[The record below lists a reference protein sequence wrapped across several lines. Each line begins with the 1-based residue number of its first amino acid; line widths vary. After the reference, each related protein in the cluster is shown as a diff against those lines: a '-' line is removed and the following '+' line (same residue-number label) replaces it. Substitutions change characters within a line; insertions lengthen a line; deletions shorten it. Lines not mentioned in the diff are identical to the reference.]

1 MNGNYV
7 EGGTININYNGR
19 KLSETGTIGLA
30 SGSAKDKATVN
41 YQPDIYIF
49 DDNSGSWNFTTANN
63 KMVYDNGVYTG
74 TVTTTRKDACIMFG
88 RKTGEDYDWNDYG
101 NGGNRLFFGAN
112 SNGDWEYGTNTSGSL
127 ETNPSD
133 NDHVKYSP
141 IKFPEAG
148 EYIITIDPKAE
159 GGPTFSITSTS
170 VNSIADGKAFQGNT
184 FKFMGSAVATYQ
196 NGQRLWIRDASGSIL
211 VYGNVG
217 ETFENGDILAPGWTA
232 GYELYIEYI
241 PEFTNPQNV
250 TKAQGTADAAALP
263 LVDNKITTDDVNK
276 YASLSNVT
284 ITGVSGNYFYYTV
297 GDDSYQL
304 RNYFS
309 ELNLDPLEVNRVYNV
324 KGVVSY
330 GNGNPQL
337 WLTEVED
344 VTPERVKTPTF
355 SPEAGTYYGA
365 KTVSIACETEDA
377 TIYYTTNGTDPTT
390 TSEVYR
396 TPINVGQDMTI
407 KAIAVKEGMLNSTI
421 AEAVYT
427 IKDPSDLTQY
437 TKVTNTTDLTNGNY
451 LIVYEDGNLAFDG
464 SLETLDAAN
473 NTFDVD
479 ISEGVIYTDVDGFF
493 TYDANAGTL
502 KSASGYYIGQIS
514 DANGLKS
521 SEDEAYVNAV
531 SIVNAEAV
539 ITSGGA
545 YLRYN
550 KTSGQD
556 RFRYFKSSTYT
567 AQQPIQLYKEVKA
580 TLPLAV
586 TLPDAPAE
594 PYKVGKVVKVKATV
608 ENGSEN
614 TKLTYKVGDETLTIG
629 EDGNVTLPNK
639 KAGDVVLTVTAKDGD
654 KQATDTKTYV
664 FDAADALAI
673 TLTPATGTY
682 TVGDVQNVTV
692 TVEGAIATNPTITYK
707 FGEEEAQ
714 TYNAETG
721 IVLPTAQ
728 AGTINLT
735 VMVDDGGYEHD
746 GATTAT
752 GTYTVNHKAL
762 TITLD
767 PETKTFTV
775 GDVAKVI
782 VTIENAVGTPTVTC
796 KVGDETLDL
805 VDGYVTLPDT
815 KKAGEEVTL
824 TVTARDEREG
834 AQDVVKTGTYTFTA
848 APAITF
854 GMDVVHE
861 PEGDTYHVG
870 DVVKV
875 KVANVENNIGNV
887 TVTYKI
893 GDTELV
899 PDENGYVTIPTNE
912 VTDVTLTVTVKDA
925 YEHDTEATQNFVFNI
940 AAAPAITF
948 TLTPDGGEYTVGDK
962 VNVKVSNFQNTIG
975 DYTITYTTNFTRE
988 AQTYDPAKGIDI
1000 TSDEAGQVNLTVT
1013 VTDAYEH
1020 AAEGTK
1026 SAVYKFAAAP
1036 AIEITL
1042 NPDGGEY
1049 IVGDVV
1055 NVTVAV
1061 AKTLGDYTVVYQI
1074 DGGEVQNY
1082 DAATGIVIT
1091 RSTVGN
1097 VDLKVTVTDGYEHE
1111 GDGTA
1116 SATYVFKP
1124 VPVVAAP
1131 TFSLASGTYDTPQ
1144 DVTIT
1149 GPEGATIYY
1158 SVDGGLTWT
1167 EGNSRNMTETTI
1179 LMAKAVKDGIESPVV
1194 TNAYVIKQTVERI
1207 PVEPIDGY
1215 FSIKN
1220 NGNNMFANVQGR
1232 KTLTFCDDAAKE
1244 AQAGTVIYVK
1254 TNEYGQVQSLRS
1266 QGADLQG
1273 YADRAMRYVPSIVE
1287 MIVNKLH
1294 ATGAGEVLGET
1305 GYEAIM
1311 EKFNESFDHHLYV
1324 EKNDELGYRIYGK
1337 TPSMQPV
1344 VDFYA
1349 ENKSKVDAKLPMLEG
1364 FINDAIDKVLNKTG
1378 GHGASILQHFSV
1390 HETWQRMGGTLT
1402 EPVDSASTMAFYQ
1415 QVLCNK
1421 DNVWSFAYETAMTY
1435 WERVKAH
1442 EDQYESL
1449 KEKLGEFAQYIDE
1462 IEQINPD
1469 FKYYIV
1475 QNNDKPDFI
1484 SEGNGDII
1492 NGAARTYW
1500 TLVPRTTFKVNF
1512 PEANAFGGDDDTK
1525 YAVTLYTDFAYTV
1538 PEGVVTANKVT
1549 EVAEDG
1555 LATYEAISG
1564 VIPAQTPVML
1574 ISQSAGEKEL
1584 TLSTASAAAVTE
1596 NLLKGPDY
1604 LVDNYDLVTPQV
1616 QALFE
1621 FAKSVLG
1628 DDLYNNYLKEYEH
1641 LMMLNSGTVNNKYF
1655 WGLNEDDT
1663 WTCLEKNADGVLD
1676 CVVRSLGVDQNGNFA
1691 FNTKEVRT
1699 NEAFLVD
1706 ATLDAIKL
1714 YQEEIATPEFSLVPG
1729 SYTGNQTLEITCDTE
1744 GAEISYSLDGG
1755 DSWTNASEVTLT
1767 KDCTVMAKATKDGVE
1782 SAVAT
1787 AQYIIDQPTVIT
1799 PIEPIDGYFKIMNNG
1814 NNKYANVQG
1823 RKTLT
1828 FTDAPDDQAG
1838 TVIYVK
1844 TNDKGQ
1850 VQSLR
1855 SQAADLQGYADRA
1868 MNYVPQFV
1876 NLVVDKLNA
1885 DGEGNLLGEN
1895 GLGEIMEKFDSCFD
1909 HHLYV
1914 EEAEGG
1920 YRIYGKTPNMQD
1932 VVDFYRAHTEQ
1943 VETKL
1948 PMLEDFINTA
1958 LTKLRDKI
1966 GGSSI
1971 FTPFSLHQI
1980 WQNMGGTLTEPTN
1993 EASTMA
1999 FYREVLNNKNYVWD
2013 FAYQTAMIYW
2023 TNVKSHPQYEE
2034 KLKPMLGEYA
2044 DYIERIEDIH
2054 PDFKYYIVQNNDKPD
2069 FISEG
2074 NGDIINNAARTI
2086 WTLTPRD
2093 EFTVNIPEENMFGC
2107 PLHPMY
2113 GKTLYTDFAYTLS
2126 EGVKAY
2132 AVDSISPRGTIQTVE
2147 ITGIIPAQ
2155 TPVLLKAE
2163 TFGDKVITISTTDG
2177 AAVAENLLKGPDYL
2191 IDEYKI
2197 VTPQV
2202 ADMFSMAKDILGDD
2216 FYDSCL
2222 KDYEYLMYRN
2232 SGTVNNKYF
2241 WGLNEDDTWTCLEEN
2256 ADGVLDCVVRSLG
2269 IDDNGIFAFNKKE
2282 VRVNEAFM
2290 VTTAFDALNLYQKG
2304 DVNHDGSIDIDDIT
2318 ATIGRVLG
2326 MAPEGYFC
2334 TVCADVFEDNIID
2347 IDDVTALIDIV
2358 LGK

>member
-1 MNGNYV
+1 MAV
-7 EGGTININYNGR
+7 TINDETQTFTPGDSFTDYVYTLNG
-19 KLSETGTIGLA
+19 
-30 SGSAKDKATVN
+30 ATVN
-41 YQPDIYIF
+41 KIEIDATKRLYVKSITIETRSNDVVYLSIDPEELNIGEAGGILRVNGSNLGSGPGVWVPNDEADYSEQFDVALPGGLTYFPLTNGSVTNGEVFVTYNGKELSATGKVRVNSNNTGDGAYSIVNYKNEDIYIVT
-49 DDNSGSWNFTTANN
+49 DHGVKDNWNFGEGIQMT
-63 KMVYDNGVYTG
+63 DNAGVYTG
-74 TVTTTRKDACIMFG
+74 SITTDKENTFILFAKRLNEGDFNQVGWNTRYVFGPNSDGNWGMPDSDTADGTIDLYDDDPIYFPYVGVYNIEINTNVNPVTFTITRTLPQAAKPTF
-88 RKTGEDYDWNDYG
+88 TP
-101 NGGNRLFFGAN
+101 NGGN
-112 SNGDWEYGTNTSGSL
+112 
-127 ETNPSD
+127 
-133 NDHVKYSP
+133 
-141 IKFPEAG
+141 FP
-148 EYIITIDPKAE
+148 
-159 GGPTFSITSTS
+159 
-170 VNSIADGKAFQGNT
+170 
-184 FKFMGSAVATYQ
+184 
-196 NGQRLWIRDASGSIL
+196 ASQ
-211 VYGNVG
+211 
-217 ETFENGDILAPGWTA
+217 T
-232 GYELYIEYI
+232 
-241 PEFTNPQNV
+241 
-250 TKAQGTADAAALP
+250 
-263 LVDNKITTDDVNK
+263 
-276 YASLSNVT
+276 VT
-284 ITGVSGNYFYYTV
+284 ISST
-297 GDDSYQL
+297 
-304 RNYFS
+304 
-309 ELNLDPLEVNRVYNV
+309 
-324 KGVVSY
+324 
-330 GNGNPQL
+330 
-337 WLTEVED
+337 
-344 VTPERVKTPTF
+344 
-355 SPEAGTYYGA
+355 
-365 KTVSIACETEDA
+365 TEDA
-377 TIYYTTNGTDPTT
+377 AIYYTTDGVTEPTAETGTLYEDPITLTATT
-390 TSEVYR
+390 TL
-396 TPINVGQDMTI
+396 
-407 KAIAVKEGMLNSTI
+407 KAIAVKEGMRPSEVATATFTKTGIDNLAGVIDLGGSKNFSFAGEVVVTHVGTYGSSKLIGLRDLSQNNANGTGGGVFYDTPSNVDLKAGDILAPGWSGRTSKYGANWIEITNATNVTTNGTATVMPFDRTGVTLTAANQSEYIILNNVTIDTEANTATWTNGESTVTYSLFNRYDGVTYDSGI
-421 AEAVYT
+421 YEYMIGLVSAYGQTPQVYPIELKKAQQDPKLSFAEQNVNATFGADFNEPALTKPEGVTVTYSSSDPTVAEVDATTGEVT
-427 IKDPSDLTQY
+427 IKKVGNATITATSAENQY
-437 TKVTNTTDLTNGNY
+437 YTSGTASYNIVVT
-451 LIVYEDGNLAFDG
+451 
-464 SLETLDAAN
+464 
-473 NTFDVD
+473 
-479 ISEGVIYTDVDGFF
+479 
-493 TYDANAGTL
+493 AGTPTFAYSESTA
-502 KSASGYYIGQIS
+502 SAVFG
-514 DANGLKS
+514 
-521 SEDEAYVNAV
+521 E
-531 SIVNAEAV
+531 
-539 ITSGGA
+539 T
-545 YLRYN
+545 
-550 KTSGQD
+550 
-556 RFRYFKSSTYT
+556 
-567 AQQPIQLYKEVKA
+567 A
-580 TLPLAV
+580 TLPTLNNPNNLGVTYSSTNTAV
-586 TLPDAPAE
+586 
-594 PYKVGKVVKVKATV
+594 ATV
-608 ENGSEN
+608 NAQGEVAI
-614 TKLTYKVGDETLTIG
+614 VG
-629 EDGNVTLPNK
+629 
-639 KAGDVVLTVTAKDGD
+639 
-654 KQATDTKTYV
+654 
-664 FDAADALAI
+664 
-673 TLTPATGTY
+673 
-682 TVGDVQNVTV
+682 
-692 TVEGAIATNPTITYK
+692 
-707 FGEEEAQ
+707 
-714 TYNAETG
+714 
-721 IVLPTAQ
+721 
-728 AGTINLT
+728 AGTT
-735 VMVDDGGYEHD
+735 VI
-746 GATTAT
+746 TAT
-752 GTYTVNHKAL
+752 GAATGNYNGATATY
-762 TITLD
+762 
-767 PETKTFTV
+767 
-775 GDVAKVI
+775 
-782 VTIENAVGTPTVTC
+782 
-796 KVGDETLDL
+796 
-805 VDGYVTLPDT
+805 
-815 KKAGEEVTL
+815 TL
-824 TVTARDEREG
+824 TVTK
-834 AQDVVKTGTYTFTA
+834 AQATLAFEQQAINAIYGGE
-848 APAITF
+848 APANALTNEA
-854 GMDVVHE
+854 GL
-861 PEGDTYHVG
+861 
-870 DVVKV
+870 
-875 KVANVENNIGNV
+875 
-887 TVTYKI
+887 TVTYSIAPEGVATIDPATGKLSI
-893 GDTELV
+893 VGVGTAT
-899 PDENGYVTIPTNE
+899 VTATGEANANYE
-912 VTDVTLTVTVKDA
+912 GATATYTLTVSKAQATLAFAKGTINATIGGEVEANPLTNEAGLTVTYSIAPEGVATIDPATGKLTIVGVGTA
-925 YEHDTEATQNFVFNI
+925 TVTATGEANANYLGTTATYTINV

-948 TLTPDGGEYTVGDK
+948 TLTPDGGEYTVGDV
-962 VNVKVSNFQNTIG
+962 VNVKVDNIKNVIG
-975 DYTITYTTNFTRE
+975 ENQKITYTTNFTRE
-988 AQTYDPAKGIDI
+988 AQTYDPEKGIDI
-1000 TSDEAGQVNLTVT
+1000 TSDEAGQVNLT
-1013 VTDAYEH
+1013 
-1020 AAEGTK
+1020 
-1026 SAVYKFAAAP
+1026 
-1036 AIEITL
+1036 
-1042 NPDGGEY
+1042 
-1049 IVGDVV
+1049 
-1055 NVTVAV
+1055 
-1061 AKTLGDYTVVYQI
+1061 
-1074 DGGEVQNY
+1074 
-1082 DAATGIVIT
+1082 
-1091 RSTVGN
+1091 
-1097 VDLKVTVTDGYEHE
+1097 VTVTDGYEHE

-1254 TNEYGQVQSLRS
+1254 TDKYGQVQSLRS
-1266 QGADLQG
+1266 QAADLQG
-1273 YADRAMRYVPSIVE
+1273 YADRAMRYVPGIVE

-1390 HETWQRMGGTLT
+1390 HEIWQRMGETLT

-1492 NGAARTYW
+1492 NNADRTYW

-1538 PEGVVTANKVT
+1538 PEGVTANKVT

-1706 ATLDAIKL
+1706 AVLGAITL
-1714 YQEEIATPEFSLVPG
+1714 YQEQVATPEFSLVPG

-1755 DSWTNASEVTLT
+1755 YSWIIGTTVPLT
-1767 KDCTVMAKATKDGVE
+1767 KDCTVMAKATKNGMAE

-1799 PIEPIDGYFKIMNNG
+1799 PIEPIDGYFKIMNKG
-1814 NNKYANVQG
+1814 NSKYANVQG

-1958 LTKLRDKI
+1958 LTKLREKI

-1971 FTPFSLHQI
+1971 FTPFSLRQV

-2074 NGDIINNAARTI
+2074 NGDIINNADRTI

-2093 EFTVNIPEENMFGC
+2093 EFTVNIPEKNMFGC

-2113 GKTLYTDFAYTLS
+2113 GKTLYTDFAYTLP

-2269 IDDNGIFAFNKKE
+2269 IDQNGIFAFNKKE

>member
-1 MNGNYV
+1 MTIKGI
-7 EGGTININYNGR
+7 GTTTITATGAATGNYNGA
-19 KLSETGTIGLA
+19 TA
-30 SGSAKDKATVN
+30 SYELTVN
-41 YQPDIYIF
+41 
-49 DDNSGSWNFTTANN
+49 
-63 KMVYDNGVYTG
+63 
-74 TVTTTRKDACIMFG
+74 
-88 RKTGEDYDWNDYG
+88 
-101 NGGNRLFFGAN
+101 
-112 SNGDWEYGTNTSGSL
+112 
-127 ETNPSD
+127 
-133 NDHVKYSP
+133 
-141 IKFPEAG
+141 AG
-148 EYIITIDPKAE
+148 
-159 GGPTFSITSTS
+159 
-170 VNSIADGKAFQGNT
+170 
-184 FKFMGSAVATYQ
+184 
-196 NGQRLWIRDASGSIL
+196 
-211 VYGNVG
+211 
-217 ETFENGDILAPGWTA
+217 
-232 GYELYIEYI
+232 
-241 PEFTNPQNV
+241 
-250 TKAQGTADAAALP
+250 
-263 LVDNKITTDDVNK
+263 
-276 YASLSNVT
+276 
-284 ITGVSGNYFYYTV
+284 
-297 GDDSYQL
+297 
-304 RNYFS
+304 
-309 ELNLDPLEVNRVYNV
+309 
-324 KGVVSY
+324 
-330 GNGNPQL
+330 
-337 WLTEVED
+337 
-344 VTPERVKTPTF
+344 TPTF
-355 SPEAGTYYGA
+355 A
-365 KTVSIACETEDA
+365 
-377 TIYYTTNGTDPTT
+377 
-390 TSEVYR
+390 
-396 TPINVGQDMTI
+396 
-407 KAIAVKEGMLNSTI
+407 
-421 AEAVYT
+421 
-427 IKDPSDLTQY
+427 
-437 TKVTNTTDLTNGNY
+437 
-451 LIVYEDGNLAFDG
+451 
-464 SLETLDAAN
+464 
-473 NTFDVD
+473 
-479 ISEGVIYTDVDGFF
+479 
-493 TYDANAGTL
+493 
-502 KSASGYYIGQIS
+502 
-514 DANGLKS
+514 
-521 SEDEAYVNAV
+521 
-531 SIVNAEAV
+531 
-539 ITSGGA
+539 
-545 YLRYN
+545 
-550 KTSGQD
+550 
-556 RFRYFKSSTYT
+556 YT
-567 AQQPIQLYKEVKA
+567 AQTATAVYGAEDNQLP
-580 TLPLAV
+580 TL
-586 TLPDAPAE
+586 
-594 PYKVGKVVKVKATV
+594 
-608 ENGSEN
+608 NN
-614 TKLTYKVGDETLTIG
+614 
-629 EDGNVTLPNK
+629 PNE
-639 KAGDVVLTVTAKDGD
+639 LTVTAYSSSNTAVATVDEDGVVTI
-654 KQATDTKTYV
+654 KG
-664 FDAADALAI
+664 I
-673 TLTPATGTY
+673 GT
-682 TVGDVQNVTV
+682 TV
-692 TVEGAIATNPTITYK
+692 I
-707 FGEEEAQ
+707 
-714 TYNAETG
+714 
-721 IVLPTAQ
+721 
-728 AGTINLT
+728 
-735 VMVDDGGYEHD
+735 
-746 GATTAT
+746 TAT
-752 GTYTVNHKAL
+752 GAATGNYNGA
-762 TITLD
+762 
-767 PETKTFTV
+767 
-775 GDVAKVI
+775 
-782 VTIENAVGTPTVTC
+782 NAS
-796 KVGDETLDL
+796 
-805 VDGYVTLPDT
+805 Y
-815 KKAGEEVTL
+815 TL
-824 TVTARDEREG
+824 TV
-834 AQDVVKTGTYTFTA
+834 
-848 APAITF
+848 AP
-854 GMDVVHE
+854 
-861 PEGDTYHVG
+861 P
-870 DVVKV
+870 
-875 KVANVENNIGNV
+875 
-887 TVTYKI
+887 
-893 GDTELV
+893 
-899 PDENGYVTIPTNE
+899 P
-912 VTDVTLTVTVKDA
+912 
-925 YEHDTEATQNFVFNI
+925 
-940 AAAPAITF
+940 
-948 TLTPDGGEYTVGDK
+948 
-962 VNVKVSNFQNTIG
+962 
-975 DYTITYTTNFTRE
+975 
-988 AQTYDPAKGIDI
+988 
-1000 TSDEAGQVNLTVT
+1000 
-1013 VTDAYEH
+1013 
-1020 AAEGTK
+1020 
-1026 SAVYKFAAAP
+1026 
-1036 AIEITL
+1036 
-1042 NPDGGEY
+1042 
-1049 IVGDVV
+1049 
-1055 NVTVAV
+1055 TVA
-1061 AKTLGDYTVVYQI
+1061 K
-1074 DGGEVQNY
+1074 
-1082 DAATGIVIT
+1082 
-1091 RSTVGN
+1091 
-1097 VDLKVTVTDGYEHE
+1097 
-1111 GDGTA
+1111 
-1116 SATYVFKP
+1116 
-1124 VPVVAAP
+1124 P
-1131 TFSLASGTYDTPQ
+1131 TFSLADGTYESAQ
-1144 DVTIT
+1144 DVTIS
-1149 GPEGATIYY
+1149 GPEGATVMY

-1167 EGNSRNMTETTI
+1167 TGNSLNITETTI
-1179 LMAKAVKDGIESPVV
+1179 LMAKAVNHGVESPVA
-1194 TNAYVIKQTVERI
+1194 TAAYVIKQTVELPTMDI
-1207 PVEPIDGY
+1207 IDGY
-1215 FSIKN
+1215 YSIMN
-1220 NGNNMFANVQGR
+1220 NGNEKYVNIQGR
-1232 KTLTFCDDAAKE
+1232 KTLTFTGAPDD
-1244 AQAGTVIYVK
+1244 QAGTVIYVK
-1254 TNEYGQVQSLRS
+1254 TNEHGQVQSLRS

-1390 HETWQRMGGTLT
+1390 HETWQRMGETLT

-1449 KEKLGEFAQYIDE
+1449 KAQLGEFAQYIDE

-1574 ISQSAGEKEL
+1574 ISQSTGEKEL

-1895 GLGEIMEKFDSCFD
+1895 GLGEIKEKFDSCFD

-1958 LTKLRDKI
+1958 LTKLREKI

-1980 WQNMGGTLTEPTN
+1980 WLNMGGTLTEPVD

-2074 NGDIINNAARTI
+2074 NGDIINGAARTI

-2113 GKTLYTDFAYTLS
+2113 GKTLYTDFAYTLP

-2197 VTPQV
+2197 VTPMV
-2202 ADMFSMAKDILGDD
+2202 ADMFNMAKDILGVD

-2241 WGLNEDDTWTCLEEN
+2241 WGLSEDDTWTCLEEN

-2318 ATIGRVLG
+2318 ATIDRVLG
-2326 MAPEGYFC
+2326 KTPEGYFC